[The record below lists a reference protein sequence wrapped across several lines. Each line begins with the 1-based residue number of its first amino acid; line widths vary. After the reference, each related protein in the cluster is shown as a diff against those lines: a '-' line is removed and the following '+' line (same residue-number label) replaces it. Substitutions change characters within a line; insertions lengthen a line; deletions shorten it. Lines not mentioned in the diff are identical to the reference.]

1 MSTPLSINWPHEFGV
16 LRFFWDVHLAHRS
29 LVGSKVQGAPL
40 YDTYLY
46 VRDFCQFQNLM
57 LNWLA
62 IKFKDNVN
70 FNFDNAHQRSK
81 SVHYGLLAQK
91 F

>member
-46 VRDFCQFQNLM
+46 VRDFCQFP
-57 LNWLA
+57 
-62 IKFKDNVN
+62 KFDAKLVGD
-70 FNFDNAHQRSK
+70 
-81 SVHYGLLAQK
+81 
-91 F
+91 

>member
-1 MSTPLSINWPHEFGV
+1 M

-29 LVGSKVQGAPL
+29 LVGSKVQGAPW
-40 YDTYLY
+40 YDTILY
-46 VRDFCQFQNLM
+46 EIFVSFQNLM
-57 LNWLA
+57 LLNWLA
-62 IKFKDNVN
+62 IKFKENV
-70 FNFDNAHQRSK
+70 NFDNAHQRSK